1 MANYNPGGPAPMA
14 NNNPGGPAPVMHT
27 AEAPNPIADPAPLG
41 LAGFGLTTMLLSFI
55 NAGII
60 AGGATLAVLPMA
72 AAYGG
77 TAQFIAGMWAF
88 RRGNTFAATAFTSY
102 GAFWWSYYLLVAVW
116 LKGVPAADISP
127 IVGLYL
133 FMWGI
138 FTLYMFIASL
148 HGTRAVQVVFILLT
162 LTFLLLAFGAWG
174 WGGGGGTGFTHIGGF
189 VGILTAI
196 AALYTS
202 FADVLNATARRV
214 VLPTN

>member
-1 MANYNPGGPAPMA
+1 MANTNPGAQGPAS
-14 NNNPGGPAPVMHT
+14 VMHT

-41 LAGFGLTTMLLSFI
+41 LAGFGLTTLMLSFI

-88 RRGNTFAATAFTSY
+88 RRGNTFAATAFSSY
-102 GAFWWSYYLLVAVW
+102 GAFWWSYYLLVAIW

-133 FMWGI
+133 FAWGL

-148 HGTRAVQVVFILLT
+148 HGTRAVQVVFLL
-162 LTFLLLAFGAWG
+162 LFITFFLLAFGAWG
-174 WGGGGGTGFTHIGGF
+174 WGGGGGAGFTHIGGY

-202 FADVLNATARRV
+202 FADVINATARRV
-214 VLPTN
+214 ILPTN

>member
-1 MANYNPGGPAPMA
+1 
-14 NNNPGGPAPVMHT
+14 MHT

-41 LAGFGLTTMLLSFI
+41 LAGFGTTTLMLSFI

-60 AGGATLAVLPMA
+60 ASAGTGAVLGMA

-88 RRGNTFAATAFTSY
+88 KRGNTFAATAFSSY
-102 GAFWWSYYLLVAVW
+102 GAFWWSYYLIVVVFA
-116 LKGVPAADISP
+116 KGLGTAAGP
-127 IVGLYL
+127 ILGLYL
-133 FMWGI
+133 FTWGL

-148 HGTRAVQVVFILLT
+148 HGTRAVQVVF
-162 LTFLLLAFGAWG
+162 FLLAVTFFLLAIGAWN
-174 WGGGGGTGFTHIGGF
+174 WFTAGTTLTHIGGY

-214 VLPTN
+214 ILPTN